1 MKKFFNVVGQLV
13 GFLVILLFAFE
24 LAVDMFGFDFTG
36 VDDILDIFN
45 MVKIY
50 LVYVLAGLAGLELV
64 SGKKILGFIYFLILA
79 YVVIGTFVQDI
90 LPNF

>member
-1 MKKFFNVVGQLV
+1 MKKFFNVLGQLV

-24 LAVDMFGFDFTG
+24 LAHDMFEFDFEGVDM
-36 VDDILDIFN
+36 ILDIFN
-45 MVKIY
+45 TVKIY

-64 SGKKILGFIYFLILA
+64 SGKKVLGFIYFLILA
-79 YVVIGTFVQDI
+79 FVIIATFFQDI